1 MVEIEA
7 HILAMIDDMVESA
20 SDDQLFA
27 GGYLRGHLTQSVA
40 ELELL
45 GESSPQALKQQV
57 ELSLQAAIRQQEL
70 SPPDQVL
77 VLSLW
82 EELYHK
88 ASSAVAG

>member
-40 ELELL
+40 ELEQQ
-45 GESSPQALKQQV
+45 GESSPQALKQKV
-57 ELSLQAAIRQQEL
+57 EQSLQAAISQQEL

-88 ASSAVAG
+88 TSNA

>member
-1 MVEIEA
+1 MIEIEA

-40 ELELL
+40 ELELQ
-45 GESSPQALKQQV
+45 GEDSPQALKQQV
-57 ELSLQAAIRQQEL
+57 EQSLQAAISQQEL

-82 EELYHK
+82 EDLYHK
-88 ASSAVAG
+88 ASMAAAG